1 MSFKEHIL
9 YLEINKI
16 KIFRYVLAN
25 EEILNI
31 LDKYKINVDDF
42 IKKLLS
48 KMFENIILNL
58 KEEKNDLSFLS
69 NIKFDKSDY
78 FYILRNLKNSI
89 HLHMKNKKLDDYI
102 FRKTTDEIFDSFYL
116 HLFKEND
123 KNENLEVKIEDTKR
137 INYLLTLLDENLPL
151 IDISFDGKAIESS
164 KSFDELFL
172 YKDKKSSE
180 LNILDLIMYKKNAQ
194 NFLKE
199 ILKNRTF
206 SDEIEVQKCDKT
218 VFWANIKSEKKED
231 TITLIFKD
239 ITYKKNLEKQ
249 KKAFLEQSKTAAMGE
264 LISMIAHQWRQPLQT
279 VSILAQ
285 KLIITKATDGHVN
298 NEILE
303 KAVKDIDIQ
312 LSYMSRTI
320 DDFRNFF
327 KPESSSV
334 ISKPSAIIEKAIK
347 FLHYVLTINNI
358 DFELDIKK
366 DYEINIIENNLIQ
379 VLINI
384 IKNSIDVLL
393 ERNIQ
398 SKKITIRCDFNE
410 NYVIIEIEDNAG
422 GIPKEDLK
430 KVFDSYY
437 TTKNDEKGTGL
448 GLYMSKTIIEDHSL
462 GKLSVQ
468 NGSDGALF
476 KIELP
481 KE

>member
-1 MSFKEHIL
+1 LSFKEHIL

-31 LDKYKINVDDF
+31 LDKYEISIDDF
-42 IKKLLS
+42 IKKLLT
-48 KMFENIILNL
+48 KTLENIILNL
-58 KEEKNDLSFLS
+58 KDEKNTLSFLS
-69 NIKFDKSDY
+69 NFKFTKNDY
-78 FYILRNLKNSI
+78 FLILRSFKNSI
-89 HLHMKNKKLDDYI
+89 YLHMKNQKLDDYI
-102 FRKTTDEIFDSFYL
+102 FRKTIDEIFDYFYIYL
-116 HLFKEND
+116 L
-123 KNENLEVKIEDTKR
+123 NEDNTNEKVEVKIEDTKR

-422 GIPKEDLK
+422 GIPKENLK

-448 GLYMSKTIIEDHSL
+448 GLYMSKIIIEDHSL
-462 GKLSVQ
+462 GKLSVK

>member
-31 LDKYKINVDDF
+31 LDKYEISIDDF
-42 IKKLLS
+42 IKKLLT
-48 KMFENIILNL
+48 KTLENIILNL
-58 KEEKNDLSFLS
+58 KDEKNTLSFLS
-69 NIKFDKSDY
+69 NFKFTKNDY
-78 FYILRNLKNSI
+78 FLILRSFKNSI
-89 HLHMKNKKLDDYI
+89 YLHMKNQKLDDYI
-102 FRKTTDEIFDSFYL
+102 FRKTIDEIFDYFYIYL
-116 HLFKEND
+116 L
-123 KNENLEVKIEDTKR
+123 NEDNTNEKVEVKIEDTKR

-448 GLYMSKTIIEDHSL
+448 GLYMSKIIIEDHSL
-462 GKLSVQ
+462 GKLSVK

>member
-1 MSFKEHIL
+1 MSFNEHIL

-31 LDKYKINVDDF
+31 LDKYEISIDDF
-42 IKKLLS
+42 IKKLLT
-48 KMFENIILNL
+48 KTLENIILNL
-58 KEEKNDLSFLS
+58 KDEKNTLSFLS
-69 NIKFDKSDY
+69 NFKFTKNDY
-78 FYILRNLKNSI
+78 FLILRSFKNSI
-89 HLHMKNKKLDDYI
+89 YLHMKNQKLDDYI
-102 FRKTTDEIFDSFYL
+102 FRKTIDEIFDYFYIYL
-116 HLFKEND
+116 L
-123 KNENLEVKIEDTKR
+123 NEDNTNEKVEVKIEDTKR

-327 KPESSSV
+327 KPESSSI

-448 GLYMSKTIIEDHSL
+448 GLYMSKIIIEDHSL
-462 GKLSVQ
+462 GKLSVK

>member
-9 YLEINKI
+9 YLEIKKI

-31 LDKYKINVDDF
+31 LDKYEVSVDDF
-42 IKKLLS
+42 IKKLLT
-48 KMFENIILNL
+48 KTLENIILNL
-58 KEEKNDLSFLS
+58 KDEKNTLSFLS
-69 NIKFDKSDY
+69 NFKFDKNDY
-78 FYILRNLKNSI
+78 FLILRSFKNSI
-89 HLHMKNKKLDDYI
+89 YLHMKNEKLDDYI
-102 FRKTTDEIFDSFYL
+102 FRKTIDEIFDYFYIYL
-116 HLFKEND
+116 L
-123 KNENLEVKIEDTKR
+123 NEDNTNEKVEVKIEDTKR
-137 INYLLTLLDENLPL
+137 VNYLLTLLDENLPL
-151 IDISFDGKAIESS
+151 IDISFDGKVIESS

-199 ILKNRTF
+199 ILENKTF
-206 SDEIEVQKCDKT
+206 SDEIEVQKYDKT
-218 VFWANIKSEKKED
+218 VFWTNIKSEKKED

-334 ISKPSAIIEKAIK
+334 LSKPSEIIEKAIK

-398 SKKITIRCDFNE
+398 SKKIIIRCDFNE

-437 TTKNDEKGTGL
+437 TTKNEEKGTGL
-448 GLYMSKTIIEDHSL
+448 GLYMSKIIIEDHSL

>member
-16 KIFRYVLAN
+16 KIFRYILAN

-31 LDKYKINVDDF
+31 LDKYEISIDDF

-48 KMFENIILNL
+48 KIFENIVSYLN
-58 KEEKNDLSFLS
+58 EQTNELSFLS
-69 NIKFDKSDY
+69 KMKFDKSEY

-89 HLHMKNKKLDDYI
+89 HLHMKNKKLDDYL

-116 HLFKEND
+116 YLLNKND
-123 KNENLEVKIEDTKR
+123 DKIKVEDEEKIT
-137 INYLLTLLDENLPL
+137 YLLTLLDEHLPL
-151 IDISFDGKAIESS
+151 VDISLDGKVIESS

-172 YKDKKSSE
+172 YKEKSSN
-180 LNILDLIMYKKNAQ
+180 LNILDLIIYKKNAI
-194 NFLKE
+194 NFLNN
-199 ILKNRTF
+199 ILKHNNF
-206 SDEIEVQKCDKT
+206 VSEVEVQKCDKT
-218 VFWANIKSEKKED
+218 VFWVNISSIRKED
-231 TITLIFKD
+231 TLTLIFKD
-239 ITYKKNLEKQ
+239 ITYKKNLEKH

-285 KLIITKATDGHVN
+285 KLIITKTTEGHVN

-303 KAVKDIDIQ
+303 KSVKEIDTQ
-312 LSYMSRTI
+312 VNYMSRTI

-327 KPESSSV
+327 KPESTSV
-334 ISKPSAIIEKAIK
+334 NAKPSTIIEKAVK

-366 DYEINIIENNLIQ
+366 DYEISIIENNLIQ

-398 SKKITIRCDFNE
+398 SKKIIIRCDFNE

-422 GIPKEDLK
+422 GIPKENLK
-430 KVFDSYY
+430 KVFDLYF

-448 GLYMSKTIIEDHSL
+448 GLYMSKIIIEDHSL
-462 GKLSVQ
+462 GKLSVK
-468 NGSDGALF
+468 NGSAGALF

-481 KE
+481 RE

>member
-1 MSFKEHIL
+1 LSFNEHIL

-31 LDKYKINVDDF
+31 LDKYEISIDDF
-42 IKKLLS
+42 IKKLLT
-48 KMFENIILNL
+48 KTLENIILNL
-58 KEEKNDLSFLS
+58 KDEKNTLSFLS
-69 NIKFDKSDY
+69 NFKFTKNDY
-78 FYILRNLKNSI
+78 FLILRSFKNSI
-89 HLHMKNKKLDDYI
+89 YLHMKNQKLDDYI
-102 FRKTTDEIFDSFYL
+102 FRKTIDEIFDYFYIYL
-116 HLFKEND
+116 L
-123 KNENLEVKIEDTKR
+123 NEDNTNEKVEVKIEDTKR

-327 KPESSSV
+327 KPESSSI

-448 GLYMSKTIIEDHSL
+448 GLYMSKIIIEDHSL
-462 GKLSVQ
+462 GKLSVK

>member
-9 YLEINKI
+9 YLEIKKI

-31 LDKYKINVDDF
+31 LDKYEVSVDDF
-42 IKKLLS
+42 IKKLLT
-48 KMFENIILNL
+48 KTLENIILNL
-58 KEEKNDLSFLS
+58 KDEKNTLSFLS
-69 NIKFDKSDY
+69 NFKFDKNDY
-78 FYILRNLKNSI
+78 FLILRSFKNSI
-89 HLHMKNKKLDDYI
+89 YLHMKNEKLDDFI
-102 FRKTTDEIFDSFYL
+102 FRKTIDEIFDYFYVYL
-116 HLFKEND
+116 L
-123 KNENLEVKIEDTKR
+123 NEDNTNEKVEVKIEDTKR
-137 INYLLTLLDENLPL
+137 VNYLLTLLDENLPL
-151 IDISFDGKAIESS
+151 IDISFDGKVIKSS

-194 NFLKE
+194 IFLKE
-199 ILKNRTF
+199 ILENKTF
-206 SDEIEVQKCDKT
+206 SDEIEVQKYDKT
-218 VFWANIKSEKKED
+218 VFWTNIKSEKKED

-334 ISKPSAIIEKAIK
+334 LSKPSEIIEKAIK

-398 SKKITIRCDFNE
+398 SKKIIIRCDFNE

-437 TTKNDEKGTGL
+437 TTKNEEKGTGL
-448 GLYMSKTIIEDHSL
+448 GLYMSKIIIEDHSL

>member
-16 KIFRYVLAN
+16 KIFRYILAN

-31 LDKYKINVDDF
+31 LDKYEISIDDF

-48 KMFENIILNL
+48 KIFENIVSYLN
-58 KEEKNDLSFLS
+58 EQTNELSFLS
-69 NIKFDKSDY
+69 KMKFDKSEY

-89 HLHMKNKKLDDYI
+89 HLHMKNKKLDDYL

-116 HLFKEND
+116 YLLNKNDDKIKVEDKE
-123 KNENLEVKIEDTKR
+123 KIT
-137 INYLLTLLDENLPL
+137 YLLTLLDEHLPL
-151 IDISFDGKAIESS
+151 VDISLDGKVIESS

-172 YKDKKSSE
+172 YKEESSN
-180 LNILDLIMYKKNAQ
+180 LNILDLIIYKKNAI
-194 NFLKE
+194 NFLNN
-199 ILKNRTF
+199 ILKHNNF
-206 SDEIEVQKCDKT
+206 VSEVEVQKCDKT
-218 VFWANIKSEKKED
+218 VFWVNISSIRKED
-231 TITLIFKD
+231 TLTLIFKD
-239 ITYKKNLEKQ
+239 ITYKKNLEKH

-285 KLIITKATDGHVN
+285 KLIITKTTEGHIN

-303 KAVKDIDIQ
+303 KSVKEIDTQ
-312 LSYMSRTI
+312 VNYMSRTI

-327 KPESSSV
+327 KPESISV
-334 ISKPSAIIEKAIK
+334 NAKPSTIIEKAVK

-366 DYEINIIENNLIQ
+366 DYEISIIENNLIQ

-398 SKKITIRCDFNE
+398 SKKIIIRCDFNE

-422 GIPKEDLK
+422 GIPKENLK
-430 KVFDSYY
+430 KVFDSYF

-448 GLYMSKTIIEDHSL
+448 GLYMNKIIIEDHSL
-462 GKLSVQ
+462 GKLSVK

-481 KE
+481 RE

>member
-16 KIFRYVLAN
+16 KIFRYILAN

-31 LDKYKINVDDF
+31 LDKYEISIDDF

-48 KMFENIILNL
+48 KIFENIVSYLN
-58 KEEKNDLSFLS
+58 EQTNELSFLS
-69 NIKFDKSDY
+69 KMKFDKSEY

-89 HLHMKNKKLDDYI
+89 HLHMKNKKLDDYL

-116 HLFKEND
+116 YLLNKNDDKIKVEN
-123 KNENLEVKIEDTKR
+123 EEKIT
-137 INYLLTLLDENLPL
+137 YLLTLLDENLPL
-151 IDISFDGKAIESS
+151 VDISLDGKVIESS

-172 YKDKKSSE
+172 YKEKSSNF
-180 LNILDLIMYKKNAQ
+180 NILDLIIYKKNAI
-194 NFLKE
+194 NFLNN
-199 ILKNRTF
+199 ILKHNNF
-206 SDEIEVQKCDKT
+206 VSEVEVQKCDKT
-218 VFWANIKSEKKED
+218 VFWVNISSIRKED
-231 TITLIFKD
+231 TLTLIFKD
-239 ITYKKNLEKQ
+239 ITYKKNLEKH

-285 KLIITKATDGHVN
+285 KLIITKTTEGHVN

-303 KAVKDIDIQ
+303 KSVKEIDTQ
-312 LSYMSRTI
+312 VNYMSRTI

-327 KPESSSV
+327 KPESTSV
-334 ISKPSAIIEKAIK
+334 NAKPSTIIEKAVK

-366 DYEINIIENNLIQ
+366 DYEISIIENNLIQ

-398 SKKITIRCDFNE
+398 SKKIIIRCDFNE

-422 GIPKEDLK
+422 GIPKENLK
-430 KVFDSYY
+430 KVFDSYF

-448 GLYMSKTIIEDHSL
+448 GLYMSKIIIEDHSL
-462 GKLSVQ
+462 GKLNVK

-481 KE
+481 RE